1 MIPDAN
7 HGKLDAG
14 KLDAMTEAEWA
25 DLKPSDFELDV
36 EVPVVVRDL
45 TVGSLTV
52 KNDFEL
58 ELKFAEYAVSA
69 VSAVASDLNEPKHLA
84 QLDEYFARVD
94 GSENDLLV
102 VEIAFDV
109 IAES

>member
-1 MIPDAN
+1 MVSDET
-7 HGKLDAG
+7 HGT
-14 KLDAMTEAEWA
+14 LDAMIQAEWA

-36 EVPVVVRDL
+36 VVVRDL

-58 ELKFAEYAVSA
+58 ELNFAEYAVSA
-69 VSAVASDLNEPKHLA
+69 VSALASDLNEPKRLA
-84 QLDEYFARVD
+84 QLDEYFALVD

-102 VEIAFDV
+102 VEIAIDV
-109 IAES
+109 IVES